1 LGKTGRGQDRHGH
14 VEYYGERSHRCVEGH
29 PWEAGPVGD
38 GRIPLL
44 AGWLAEVDLDYEKGE
59 VEKDAGRD
67 YAEDGEAV
75 GANGE
80 KAEVGEE
87 QGQLKS

>member
-1 LGKTGRGQDRHGH
+1 
-14 VEYYGERSHRCVEGH
+14 
-29 PWEAGPVGD
+29 
-38 GRIPLL
+38 
-44 AGWLAEVDLDYEKGE
+44 

-80 KAEVGEE
+80 EAEVGEE